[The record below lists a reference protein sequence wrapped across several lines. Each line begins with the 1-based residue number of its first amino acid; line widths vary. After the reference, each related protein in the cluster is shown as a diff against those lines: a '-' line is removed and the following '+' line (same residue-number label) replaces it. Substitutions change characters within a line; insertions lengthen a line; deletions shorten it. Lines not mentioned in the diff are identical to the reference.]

1 MDINR
6 DSLPDAGGSTKAESL
21 PDTLRLGEQPVF
33 QGDDDGNGN
42 EDGEEPNETPPTTES
57 AQPHDANYEQVLP
70 EEPAAK
76 KKRVYLSDLTPN
88 SKEQELE
95 RRKQANRDN
104 SKKWHLTWSSKGVPK
119 TPEVGATNDDE
130 GPGPSGSAGSEPTNE
145 PADGPEP
152 PQGTIF
158 HPDQELLDM
167 ALTNDMRKVR
177 FKYIS
182 KFLESRASESKDAQT
197 AAQQAWLHSDLRAQM
212 TAAKKNK
219 QY

>member
-6 DSLPDAGGSTKAESL
+6 DSLPDAGGSTKADSL

-57 AQPHDANYEQVLP
+57 AQPHDANDEQVLP

-104 SKKWHLTWSSKGVPK
+104 SKNWH
-119 TPEVGATNDDE
+119 A
-130 GPGPSGSAGSEPTNE
+130 
-145 PADGPEP
+145 
-152 PQGTIF
+152 
-158 HPDQELLDM
+158 
-167 ALTNDMRKVR
+167 RR
-177 FKYIS
+177 IS
-182 KFLESRASESKDAQT
+182 QDYQ
-197 AAQQAWLHSDLRAQM
+197 
-212 TAAKKNK
+212 
-219 QY
+219 